1 MPLDCMLLTMCI
13 VVSVPA
19 EFAWYA
25 PNPLRLGSIEPEHIR
40 SSKCAFRPR
49 SASRLLLRTVYSNF
63 ATMAPPPIEL
73 NVYNPDTHILNI
85 INVKQASVESIQ
97 SETKKR
103 DLSTDGGQFF
113 LVPHGLLAP
122 QSLDPDSIRSL
133 LLGHKQSEL
142 SPLKIMTLLDWLS
155 DIDEYPY
162 DIHIIVRTRV
172 FPVVKCFDMATSRY
186 VTKVNVPRQDMV
198 KQVLPDEME
207 DRDIYVAVLRGYR

>member
-1 MPLDCMLLTMCI
+1 MLLTMCI

-103 DLSTDGGQFF
+103 ELSTDGSQFF
-113 LVPHGLLAP
+113 LVSRPMFMPGPLVVIISQGSARPACSAVLGSRLYSQPASRP
-122 QSLDPDSIRSL
+122 Q
-133 LLGHKQSEL
+133 
-142 SPLKIMTLLDWLS
+142 T
-155 DIDEYPY
+155 
-162 DIHIIVRTRV
+162 VRTVSLKDHDPPGLVIRYRRV
-172 FPVVKCFDMATSRY
+172 S
-186 VTKVNVPRQDMV
+186 
-198 KQVLPDEME
+198 L
-207 DRDIYVAVLRGYR
+207 